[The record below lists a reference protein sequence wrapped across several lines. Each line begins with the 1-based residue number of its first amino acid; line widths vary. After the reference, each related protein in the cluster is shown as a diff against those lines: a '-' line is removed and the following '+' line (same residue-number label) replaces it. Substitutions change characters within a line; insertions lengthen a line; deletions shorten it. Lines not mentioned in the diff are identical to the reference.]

1 MVKSTKTVQSYKNTA
16 AQKDRSTLKNTK
28 SGFSDPARIKDQNP
42 ECKPEDGVKSPW
54 DFRCPQY
61 DQRSSN
67 FVNAGT
73 HYGVGINQP
82 VGHTGNPKRMVSTL
96 PQGRVNTTQDDD
108 KG

>member
-1 MVKSTKTVQSYKNTA
+1 MKRNKEQINFE
-16 AQKDRSTLKNTK
+16 
-28 SGFSDPARIKDQNP
+28 SGFADPAKIKEQRELD
-42 ECKPEDGVKSPW
+42 KPKDGKNSPW

-73 HYGVGINQP
+73 HYGVGLRQP
-82 VGHTGNPKRMVSTL
+82 VGHDGDPKERIAVL
-96 PQGRVNTTQDDD
+96 PYGRVQTMRVDE

>member
-1 MVKSTKTVQSYKNTA
+1 MKSDFYDPIKIKN
-16 AQKDRSTLKNTK
+16 QRPNDKPVDGKN
-28 SGFSDPARIKDQNP
+28 
-42 ECKPEDGVKSPW
+42 SPW

-73 HYGVGINQP
+73 HYGVGYNQP
-82 VGHTGNPKRMVSTL
+82 VGHTGNPKKEVPCL
-96 PQGRVNTTQDDD
+96 PMGNKKGRKVDE